1 MIKISF
7 AHPMQKIQDWITQQ
21 WVILFGR
28 KIDSKNDNWLMGP
41 FGNLEAIDKNYIDK
55 LAKLENLVID
65 TPSEMHGLIP
75 TMSQLHFSPHEY
87 ARLSA
92 KVIDF
97 YERTG
102 HYDLN
107 VSVKWNSFFKVFGFL
122 LKKLFSNRL
131 NQLNIPIYDMHNSES
146 ITSEIVRLLDAK
158 TNQIKYIFWLRK
170 IASTGKG
177 IYSGAYG
184 ICQLPSGRYCV
195 KAIFPLPHGNATVI
209 MAPKVGVNGE
219 LVLNS
224 SGQRFGDAGFYF
236 LLKDSKGEH
245 WSKYIRSFRDELII
259 SEADKQL
266 TATQTLTLW
275 NLNVLKFN
283 YEIFQKQ

>member
-1 MIKISF
+1 
-7 AHPMQKIQDWITQQ
+7 
-21 WVILFGR
+21 
-28 KIDSKNDNWLMGP
+28 
-41 FGNLEAIDKNYIDK
+41 
-55 LAKLENLVID
+55 
-65 TPSEMHGLIP
+65 
-75 TMSQLHFSPHEY
+75 
-87 ARLSA
+87 
-92 KVIDF
+92 
-97 YERTG
+97 
-102 HYDLN
+102 
-107 VSVKWNSFFKVFGFL
+107 
-122 LKKLFSNRL
+122 
-131 NQLNIPIYDMHNSES
+131 
-146 ITSEIVRLLDAK
+146 
-158 TNQIKYIFWLRK
+158 
-170 IASTGKG
+170 
-177 IYSGAYG
+177 
-184 ICQLPSGRYCV
+184 
-195 KAIFPLPHGNATVI
+195 